1 MTEIAE
7 LKPCPFCGGQRISME
22 KWTDGFDPHRRITW
36 IASCTDCS
44 ARTGYHEEEQAD
56 AIEAWNRRAAL
67 ATPDDGWLPIESAP
81 KDGHHFLAYCED
93 TVDEYDEDRLLR
105 RGVKER
111 YTVVAYWLWGQ
122 FVQFPFTG
130 SIVQNRVFT
139 HWRPLPAPPANGRGE

>member
-1 MTEIAE
+1 MTNEISRE
-7 LKPCPFCGGQRISME
+7 LLGKIVDEVFDGGLEDASVVEDIYRVIKRE
-22 KWTDGFDPHRRITW
+22 EGF
-36 IASCTDCS
+36 
-44 ARTGYHEEEQAD
+44 
-56 AIEAWNRRAAL
+56 AA
-67 ATPDDGWLPIESAP
+67 PDDGWLPIESAP